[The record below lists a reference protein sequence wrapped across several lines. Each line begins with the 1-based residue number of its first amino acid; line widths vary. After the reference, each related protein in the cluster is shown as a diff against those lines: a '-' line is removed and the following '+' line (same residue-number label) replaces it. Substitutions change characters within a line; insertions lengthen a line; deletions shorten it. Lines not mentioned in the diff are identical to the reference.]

1 MKTFLYIDGFNLYYS
16 AVKGTPLRWLNP
28 IELAARAFSR
38 NTIFQTKF
46 FTAKVAELPGDP
58 HQPTRQLLYWRALH
72 TLPNLEIILGE
83 FRKRIVR
90 MAVVNPPPNTIEVF
104 KTEEKGS
111 DVNLATHLLLDGF
124 QDRYAAAIVITGDSD
139 LVTPIKMAR

>member
-58 HQPTRQLLYWRALH
+58 ISPRGNFSIGAPSTRFQ
-72 TLPNLEIILGE
+72 TS
-83 FRKRIVR
+83 K
-90 MAVVNPPPNTIEVF
+90 
-104 KTEEKGS
+104 S
-111 DVNLATHLLLDGF
+111 SLANSANASF
-124 QDRYAAAIVITGDSD
+124 EW
-139 LVTPIKMAR
+139 PW